1 MSEVSKRKRIAYSMR
16 LETERASMQLGV
28 PLIDCP
34 ALIARAMKALF
45 PVLAGQVAQHSP
57 HSSAITDFTLRFIRN
72 KLKDLGYG
80 KDRSIEEVAVVIS
93 DKFLARRGP
102 KTHKNVVNHSSNFI
116 VARRIN
122 YILKNYLAYI
132 KYKGSYKIVATATSY
147 SGRDATRSYFPNLYR
162 SGLEIKFF
170 YNCIPFLRMIEKR
183 KYYLYDRLFLGAIS
197 DGRGHYHCRVLTPKF
212 FTAYFVMHENP
223 YDLLTV
229 EPRPDP
235 RRQVP

>member
-34 ALIARAMKALF
+34 ALIARAVKDIF
-45 PVLAGQVAQHSP
+45 PMLVGQVAQHSP

-80 KDRSIEEVAVVIS
+80 KDQSLEEVTVAIT
-93 DKFLARRGP
+93 DKFLDRRTPKNRKTVFSHSTHVITARR
-102 KTHKNVVNHSSNFI
+102 VN
-116 VARRIN
+116 
-122 YILKNYLAYI
+122 YMLKKYLAYV
-132 KYKGSYKIVATATSY
+132 KYKGRDRVVATTTAQASM
-147 SGRDATRSYFPNLYR
+147 DVPKFYFPTIYR
-162 SGLEIKFF
+162 SGSEIKFF
-170 YNCIPFLRMIEKR
+170 YNCTPFLKMLETR
-183 KYYLYDRLFLGAIS
+183 KCYLYDRLFLGAIS
-197 DGRGHYHCRVLTPKF
+197 DGRGRYHCRVLTPKF
-212 FTAYFVMHENP
+212 FTAYFVMRENP
-223 YDLLTV
+223 YDLLTA